1 MIYNALCHLSEDV
14 VVPFQDDAL
23 VVGRDFHHLKNLDK
37 VLQAYE
43 DSGFILQ
50 IKKCRIFKE
59 SVDFLGF
66 RVSRNGLATI
76 PEYVTAVKKIEYPKT
91 KKQVRALLGKFNYYR
106 RHIFK
111 FSEVIKPLSDL
122 VRGKESKDDSNE
134 KVVMT
139 EEVRKAIDAMTD

>member
-1 MIYNALCHLSEDV
+1 MS
-14 VVPFQDDAL
+14 
-23 VVGRDFHHLKNLDK
+23 K
-37 VLQAYE
+37 
-43 DSGFILQ
+43 
-50 IKKCRIFKE
+50 
-59 SVDFLGF
+59 
-66 RVSRNGLATI
+66 NGLSTI

-122 VRGKESKDDSNE
+122 VRGKEGKDDSNE

-139 EEVRKAIDAMTD
+139 EEVKKATQRFRHRIEAVIHAEGGHIE